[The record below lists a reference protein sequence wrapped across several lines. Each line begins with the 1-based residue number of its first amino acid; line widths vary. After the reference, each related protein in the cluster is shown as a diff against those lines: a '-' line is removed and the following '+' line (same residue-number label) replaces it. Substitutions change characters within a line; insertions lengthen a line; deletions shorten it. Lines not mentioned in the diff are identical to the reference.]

1 MKDFFKYL
9 KSKKLLDDAIIFLVL
24 VMYTVGMIL
33 MNINFTNDE
42 VAKINKDLQ
51 DYKALEEQQ
60 LEEIKGVD
68 SEHMKIW

>member
-1 MKDFFKYL
+1 M
-9 KSKKLLDDAIIFLVL
+9 

-33 MNINFTNDE
+33 MNVNFTSDE

-60 LEEIKGVD
+60 LEE
-68 SEHMKIW
+68 MKEQNYKRQLRL